1 MNKRFTMLRDILGQ
15 QIKKHLTQL
24 ALIGVIGVT
33 PIASSA
39 EVYPVTM
46 KKTNTTLAVVF
57 EEIEKTSGFTFF
69 YNDNLIDLKKK
80 VSVEVTDAP
89 LGTVLNKLF
98 ENTGYE
104 YNIVNNQIIVSKTT
118 KPAPRQMAVAQ
129 QNNRTVEGVV
139 KDALGDPVIGA
150 NVIVKGTTN
159 GTITDLNGHF
169 SLPVSNNATLIVSF
183 IGYLNT
189 EIVVGNKKEV
199 VVTLKEDTQN
209 LDEVVVIGYGTQKK
223 VNLSGAVSSVNV
235 SEMIDSRPVTNISS
249 ALSGMAAGVYINSS
263 NNKPSNNGNASIT
276 VRGQGTL
283 NNSSPLVIIDGV
295 EGSMNSVSPQ
305 DVENVSILKD
315 AASAAIYGSR
325 AANGVILITTKKGK
339 QGKIKLEYSGYVS
352 FESIHNNM
360 NLVTNYADYMGYM
373 NEGYNNSNKPKP
385 FSQTMI
391 DLWRANEDNPN
402 KLLYPNSDLMDV
414 YDVGVA
420 QQHNFSVSGGSDKIT
435 FYTAFNY
442 MDNPGVLINTGH
454 GRYSLRS
461 NIDAKIT
468 DWLKIGTNLS
478 GYLATS
484 DPAAAPDPGQD
495 RDMIDGAYANAL
507 GSGTPGIP
515 YIDGQGH
522 LGVNPNP
529 EDDPQ
534 NAANNPYQ
542 RLMGTVGKIKTNSL
556 KTRFYAVLT
565 PLKGLTVQASYA
577 YDYYDYSNNT
587 KPVAVPLYDFL
598 NEKIYT
604 DGKIRTK
611 VFNSNEKQT
620 RNFMDATAQYERS
633 FLNDRLDV
641 GLMIGASQEQFRQE
655 SFEVTRYDLIDP
667 SLSVNSGA
675 VGPSESNG
683 NAKEWAMRSFFGRL
697 NLAWDNKYLLEV
709 NLRGDGSS
717 RFLPDNR
724 WGYFPSFSAAW
735 RISEEQFM
743 KDIHWLDNLKIRG
756 SYGSLG
762 NNSLGTN
769 KDLDGNYMALSLYS
783 PSNYVLGRA
792 LAMGLSQSALANGA
806 LTWESTYVTNI
817 GVDFG
822 VLNNRLS
829 GTVDIFN
836 KRTEG
841 ILIDLPAPMVVGN
854 AKIPKQNAAQVTNK
868 GIELTLSWNDKIGK
882 DFSYN
887 VGANLSYIKNNVDKF
902 RGEIPAISGD
912 QMIVEGQPINVKYL
926 YRVDRLVQ
934 SDADLA
940 IVQQMLDKNP
950 VDKNGKPLTVFP
962 YGTPQKGD
970 LLYKDLNS
978 DGVINDDDREAVGHG
993 ANPTFTYGFNL
1004 GAAWKG
1010 IDFSMLLQGVTGIQS
1025 GYRTTLFQSS
1035 IRWGGQLNQDVIDGR
1050 WYEGRTTPAT
1060 YPRLLEYSDPRNT
1073 QTSDFWTMSKAYL
1086 KIRNIQLGYTLPKA
1100 WTNTV
1105 FMERVRIYGSLENF
1119 FTFSKY
1125 KGFDPEI
1132 SGIGYPTLKQAVVG
1146 VNVTF

>member
-1 MNKRFTMLRDILGQ
+1 
-15 QIKKHLTQL
+15 
-24 ALIGVIGVT
+24 
-33 PIASSA
+33 
-39 EVYPVTM
+39 
-46 KKTNTTLAVVF
+46 
-57 EEIEKTSGFTFF
+57 
-69 YNDNLIDLKKK
+69 
-80 VSVEVTDAP
+80 
-89 LGTVLNKLF
+89 
-98 ENTGYE
+98 
-104 YNIVNNQIIVSKTT
+104 
-118 KPAPRQMAVAQ
+118 
-129 QNNRTVEGVV
+129 
-139 KDALGDPVIGA
+139 
-150 NVIVKGTTN
+150 
-159 GTITDLNGHF
+159 
-169 SLPVSNNATLIVSF
+169 
-183 IGYLNT
+183 
-189 EIVVGNKKEV
+189 
-199 VVTLKEDTQN
+199 
-209 LDEVVVIGYGTQKK
+209 
-223 VNLSGAVSSVNV
+223 
-235 SEMIDSRPVTNISS
+235 
-249 ALSGMAAGVYINSS
+249 
-263 NNKPSNNGNASIT
+263 
-276 VRGQGTL
+276 
-283 NNSSPLVIIDGV
+283 
-295 EGSMNSVSPQ
+295 
-305 DVENVSILKD
+305 
-315 AASAAIYGSR
+315 
-325 AANGVILITTKKGK
+325 
-339 QGKIKLEYSGYVS
+339 
-352 FESIHNNM
+352 
-360 NLVTNYADYMGYM
+360 
-373 NEGYNNSNKPKP
+373 
-385 FSQTMI
+385 
-391 DLWRANEDNPN
+391 
-402 KLLYPNSDLMDV
+402 
-414 YDVGVA
+414 
-420 QQHNFSVSGGSDKIT
+420 
-435 FYTAFNY
+435 
-442 MDNPGVLINTGH
+442 
-454 GRYSLRS
+454 
-461 NIDAKIT
+461 
-468 DWLKIGTNLS
+468 
-478 GYLATS
+478 
-484 DPAAAPDPGQD
+484 
-495 RDMIDGAYANAL
+495 
-507 GSGTPGIP
+507 
-515 YIDGQGH
+515 
-522 LGVNPNP
+522 
-529 EDDPQ
+529 
-534 NAANNPYQ
+534 
-542 RLMGTVGKIKTNSL
+542 
-556 KTRFYAVLT
+556 
-565 PLKGLTVQASYA
+565 
-577 YDYYDYSNNT
+577 
-587 KPVAVPLYDFL
+587 
-598 NEKIYT
+598 
-604 DGKIRTK
+604 
-611 VFNSNEKQT
+611 
-620 RNFMDATAQYERS
+620 MDATAQYERS

-667 SLSVNSGA
+667 SLSVNDGA
-675 VGPSESNG
+675 VGPSESKG

-743 KDIHWLDNLKIRG
+743 KNIHWLDNLKIRG

-762 NNSLGTN
+762 NNSLGNN